1 MAFIVLVSSIVFI
14 VIAIVALDLH
24 PFLALVL
31 ASVLVGVVSPRPLME
46 AEIERAERRHR
57 DLSPEELEG
66 VRSEILAGKDLPQ
79 PVLALELT
87 AEGFGATAASIG
99 IVIVLAAVIGQCL
112 IGSGAADR
120 IVSAMLA
127 LFGERRAGAA
137 LMGSGYVLSIPV
149 FFDTVF
155 LLLVPLA
162 RSLRRRTGG
171 HYVLYVMAMSAGAF
185 ITHSLVPP
193 TPGPLV
199 MAETLGLDLGTA
211 IIGGLLMSIPPAVV
225 VLFVSHRV
233 DKILTPNINET
244 AVPEPARQEPV
255 LPGLWVS
262 VLPVLLPILLISG
275 HSIVGLF
282 GWSELLVWTA
292 FFGNKNFALLA
303 AALIAAWLLKRQRNL
318 TFRELSESLE
328 PAIVSAGVI
337 ILITSAGG
345 AFGGMLSRIGIETIL
360 REWSV
365 GGSGATYLWIAFA
378 VASVMKIAQGSGT
391 VSMITTAALM
401 TAVLPESLPYHRI
414 YVYAAIGFGSGIVSW
429 MNDSGFWVVCKMSGF
444 TETETFRTWSLALVV
459 IGVTGLLEVLVL
471 STILPLV

>member
-1 MAFIVLVSSIVFI
+1 MAFIVLVTSIVFI
-14 VIAIVALDLH
+14 ILTIVVLDLH

-31 ASVLVGVVSPRPLME
+31 ASVLVGIVSPRPLME
-46 AEIERAERRHR
+46 AELERAERRHP
-57 DLSPEELEG
+57 DLAPEELEG

-120 IVSAMLA
+120 IVFAMLA

-211 IIGGLLMSIPPAVV
+211 IIGGLLLSLPPAVV

-233 DKILTPNINET
+233 DKTLTTNIIDTE
-244 AVPEPARQEPV
+244 VPERAREESA

-262 VLPVLLPILLISG
+262 VLPVLLPVLLISG

-282 GWSELLVWTA
+282 GGSELLVWTA

-303 AALIAAWLLKRQRNL
+303 AALIAAWVLKRQRDL

-365 GGSGATYLWIAFA
+365 GGSGATYLWLAFA

-401 TAVLPESLPYHRI
+401 TAVLPESLPYHPI

-444 TETETFRTWSLALVV
+444 TETETLRTWSLALVV
-459 IGVTGLLEVLVL
+459 VGVTGLLEVLVL